1 MNIRKAVITAAG
13 RGQRTLPLQTL
24 VDRDGIEKKA
34 LRIVIEE
41 VISAGVDEVCLV
53 IAPGDKAGY
62 MEAAGE
68 YATRLCFVEQDEP
81 RGYGHAVAIAR
92 DFTGNGAFLHLV
104 GDHLYLSRGPLRCA
118 QQVLEQARAE
128 GCAVSAVQPTREHM
142 LPLYGTVGGH
152 RLPRRPGVYQIER
165 VVEKPTPSEAEQKLL
180 VPGLRAGYYLC
191 LFGIHVFTPAVM
203 DLLAD
208 AVSPQPSEPP
218 ASVPQPARQ
227 AAARSQA
234 DGSEPVQLSPILDQ
248 LAHQERYLALEVQG
262 MRYNIGIRYGLLI
275 AQLAFALDGADRE
288 NVLAQ
293 LVELLALRR

>member
-1 MNIRKAVITAAG
+1 MNIGKAVITAAG

-24 VDRDGIEKKA
+24 VDRDGVEKKA

-53 IAPGDKAGY
+53 IAPGDQAAY
-62 MEAAGE
+62 AEAAGE
-68 YATRLCFVEQDEP
+68 YASRLCFVEQDEP
-81 RGYGHAVAIAR
+81 RGYGHALAIAR
-92 DFTGNGAFLHLV
+92 NFTGSGAFLHLV

-142 LPLYGTVGGH
+142 LPHYGTVGG
-152 RLPRRPGVYQIER
+152 RRVPRRPEIYQIER
-165 VVEKPTPSEAEQKLL
+165 VIEKPTPSEAEQKLL

-203 DLLAD
+203 DLLAE
-208 AVSPQPSEPP
+208 AVS
-218 ASVPQPARQ
+218 RW
-227 AAARSQA
+227 
-234 DGSEPVQLSPILDQ
+234 DGTEPVQLSPVLDQ

-275 AQLAFALDGADRE
+275 AQLAFALDSADRE
-288 NVLAQ
+288 NILAQ
-293 LVELLALRR
+293 LVELLALRG